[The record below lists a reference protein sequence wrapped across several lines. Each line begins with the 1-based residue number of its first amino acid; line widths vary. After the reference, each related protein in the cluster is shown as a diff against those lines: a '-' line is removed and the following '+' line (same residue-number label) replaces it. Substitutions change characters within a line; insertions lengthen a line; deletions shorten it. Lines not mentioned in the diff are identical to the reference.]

1 MNYITLEEI
10 NTEIMH
16 HFIFVLSQE
25 IILKELNVY
34 WDNIAGLEE
43 CKSAIKDAIV
53 YPLKYPIFF
62 KGPFAPC
69 KSILLYGPP
78 GTGKILVFLSFPY
91 MFTSNY
97 EIGKTMLAKAVA
109 TECQCTFFN
118 VTTSSLVDKWRGD
131 SKKYIRV
138 SWFPLSMKKR
148 F

>member
-1 MNYITLEEI
+1 MR
-10 NTEIMH
+10 

-25 IILKELNVY
+25 IILTKLNVY
-34 WDNIAGLEE
+34 WDNIVGLEE
-43 CKSAIKDAIV
+43 CKSAIKQAIV
-53 YPLKYPIFF
+53 YLLKYLIFF
-62 KGPFAPC
+62 KGPFSPW
-69 KSILLYGPP
+69 KGILLYGPP

-118 VTTSSLVDKWRGD
+118 ITASSLVSKWRGD
-131 SKKYIRV
+131 SEKYIRV
-138 SWFPLSMKKR
+138 SWFPLSTKKR